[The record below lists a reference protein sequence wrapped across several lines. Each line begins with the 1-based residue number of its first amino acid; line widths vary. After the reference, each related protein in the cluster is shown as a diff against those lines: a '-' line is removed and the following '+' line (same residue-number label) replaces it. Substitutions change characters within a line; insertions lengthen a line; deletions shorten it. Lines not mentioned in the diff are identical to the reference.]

1 MKILI
6 VLTSHAELGDTGHKT
21 GFWLEEF
28 VAPYYA
34 FVDGGATVTLASPA
48 GGQPPVDP
56 RSTEP
61 ESQTEATRRFEQ
73 DSPAQAQL
81 ANTLPLAQINPEDY
95 DAIFFAGGHGPMWDL
110 ASSEVSA
117 GLVEAF
123 YRQGK
128 VIGAVCHGPAALVLA
143 KDEQGRSILEGKRV
157 TGFTNEEEAAVELD
171 QVVPFAL
178 ETRLAEL
185 SGQFVGGEKFQ
196 PNVVTDG
203 NLITGQNPPSSEPTA
218 KAVMQALAQADLIK
232 A

>member
-61 ESQTEATRRFEQ
+61 ESQTEATQRFNQ
-73 DSPAQAQL
+73 DSEAQTQL
-81 ANTLPLAQINPEDY
+81 ANTLPLAQVNSDDY

-110 ASSEVSA
+110 ATSDVNA
-117 GLVEAF
+117 KLVEAF

-128 VIGAVCHGPAALVLA
+128 VIGAVCHGPAALILA
-143 KDEQGRSILEGKRV
+143 KDDQGRSILAGKRV
-157 TGFTNEEEAAVELD
+157 TGFTNGEESAVALD

-185 SGQFVGGEKFQ
+185 SDEFVGGEKFQ
-196 PNVVTDG
+196 PNVVADG
-203 NLITGQNPPSSEPTA
+203 KLITGQNPPSSEPTA
-218 KAVMQALAQADLIK
+218 KAVLQALAQA
-232 A
+232 

>member
-34 FVDGGATVTLASPA
+34 FVDGGATVALASPS

-73 DSPAQAQL
+73 DSDAQAQL
-81 ANTLPLAQINPEDY
+81 ANTLTLAQVNPDDY

-110 ASSEVSA
+110 AASDVNA
-117 GLVEAF
+117 RLVEGF

-128 VIGAVCHGPAALVLA
+128 VIGAVCHGPAALVQA
-143 KDEQGRSILEGKRV
+143 KDDQGRSILHGKRV
-157 TGFTNEEEAAVELD
+157 TGFTNEEEVAVDLD
-171 QVVPFAL
+171 KVVPFAL

-185 SGQFVGGEKFQ
+185 SGQFVGGATFQ

-203 NLITGQNPPSSEPTA
+203 NLVTGQNPPSSEPTA
-218 KAVMQALAQADLIK
+218 KAVMQALAQGA
-232 A
+232 AR